1 MRRMFE
7 VGEEIAGY
15 RVESVLGAGGMGEV
29 YRVRHPRLPRSDALK
44 VLRSAHADS
53 PVVRARFER
62 EADLVAP
69 LTHPNLVRVY
79 DRGVLNDLL
88 WIAMEMV
95 PGTDASR
102 IIKQSPGGLDARLVA
117 NIVDGVA
124 AALDVAHRNGILH
137 RDVKPANILITPGPD
152 PIFPEA
158 IKVTDFG
165 IAQAIGDAEG
175 NLTGTGTT
183 VGTMRYCSPE
193 QIDGRAVDGR
203 ADLYSLAATA
213 FELLTGSSPYDS
225 QSLQGLMTA
234 HMFAEPPRASE
245 RNRSLP
251 PAVDSVLA
259 AGLAKDPS
267 QRPPTCG
274 AFAHAL
280 RIALFE
286 GRAVVVPPSFA
297 NTPGAPVRQG
307 NPAAFAPNFAR
318 TGAFQSPQPT
328 SPVKWYRRTPVLA
341 TAAIAVAAAVG
352 IGAGF
357 LWISGTALD
366 TPADFTAESSAQGV
380 ELSWDRVSGANEYV
394 VMEDDVVVRTVSDT
408 NVVLSAP
415 LPGEHVYS
423 VAARSTSRG
432 GSDFAS
438 SDPVNV
444 TLTWGALR
452 EVVEMFP
459 ELVPATPVSTNGFEA
474 MKCRGSGP
482 DFSTSHPSSMI
493 LCQKQDGEDMLYQVR
508 IVAFADA
515 DTAGLASQSELSS
528 STAKTEFNIKSA
540 QNSVGRA
547 RTGTQ
552 GGEARSLW
560 IFDDEDK
567 RARTFV
573 EVVFPDPRDTAKA
586 RETLG
591 RLPF

>member
-1 MRRMFE
+1 MFE

-307 NPAAFAPNFAR
+307 NPAAFAPNFAQ

-357 LWISGTALD
+357 LWTSGTALAA
-366 TPADFTAESSAQGV
+366 PSGFTAASSTKGV
-380 ELSWDRVSGANEYV
+380 ELSWNRVDGADSYLIK
-394 VMEDDVVVRTVSDT
+394 EDDTVIKKVTDT
-408 NVVLSAP
+408 SFTIGSP
-415 LPGEHVYS
+415 FPGRHTYS
-423 VAARSTSRG
+423 VAARSTTKQ
-432 GSDFAS
+432 GSGFSS
-438 SDPVNV
+438 SDPVEV
-444 TLTWGALR
+444 ILTWGAMR
-452 EVVEMFP
+452 EVASMYP
-459 ELVPATPVSTNGFEA
+459 DLVPSTPVSTNAFESLR
-474 MKCRGSGP
+474 CRGSGP
-482 DFSTSHPSSMI
+482 HLSDDYPNQAIT
-493 LCQKQDGEDMLYQVR
+493 CQKKDGDTVVYQVFIVGLGDDTNARYAAGRELPFTAKDESVTSAQGSKGYVTTGSQDG
-508 IVAFADA
+508 A
-515 DTAGLASQSELSS
+515 
-528 STAKTEFNIKSA
+528 
-540 QNSVGRA
+540 
-547 RTGTQ
+547 
-552 GGEARSLW
+552 ARSVW
-560 IFDDEDK
+560 TFSKEDDP
-567 RARTFV
+567 RSRTFV
-573 EVVFPDPRDTAKA
+573 EVEFPNPKDTAKA
-586 RETLG
+586 RELLG